1 MSEAQHSYRQILK
14 ATSIF
19 GGVQVFQI
27 LIAIIRSKF
36 VAILLGPTGMG
47 IVGLFN
53 STIDLIN
60 QFTKLGLD
68 TSAVK
73 DIAVAHHS
81 GNPERIQIVISTLRR
96 LVWVTG
102 LLGSIIIIVFSP
114 LLSRLVFDSEDYT
127 IAFIW
132 LSSVLL
138 FKQLTTG
145 QMAILQGTR
154 KLKYLAKAN
163 LYASFL
169 GLLVT
174 IPLYYFFRLDAI
186 VPVII
191 ISSLM
196 ALCFSWYFS
205 NRLELKS
212 VKISNTVAFSEG
224 REMLRLG
231 LMLSLRGLITMVAA
245 YSIQLFVSHYGGVE
259 QVGFYAAGF
268 VIINSYVGM
277 VFGAMQTDYF
287 PKLSGIADDSVKL
300 RAAVLEQAVIAIL
313 LITPIIVVFLTLA
326 PTAIVLLYSEKFL
339 PITMLVSW
347 GMFGTLFKAVSWS
360 MGYVI
365 LAKGDSKLFIK
376 TAILFNAIFVTML
389 ILGYYFYGLL
399 GVGIAFFIYYIIHLV
414 LVRLITYYKYD
425 VYFNKNF
432 NGLFLICLVLCS
444 TTFAMSYIETP
455 VIKFSLMGLMV
466 IISSIFT
473 LYQLNKKVDIKAILK
488 KSNSKKDD

>member
-1 MSEAQHSYRQILK
+1 MSETQHSYRQILK

-36 VAILLGPTGMG
+36 VAILLGPSGMG

-53 STIDLIN
+53 STIDVIN
-60 QFTKLGLD
+60 QFSKLGLD

-73 DIAVAHHS
+73 DIAVAHNS
-81 GNPERIQIVISTLRR
+81 GKPERIQMVISSLRR
-96 LVWVTG
+96 LVWLTG
-102 LLGSIIIIVFSP
+102 LLGSLLTIILSP
-114 LLSRLVFDSEDYT
+114 LLSRLVFDSDEYT
-127 IAFIW
+127 MAFVW

-145 QMAILQGTR
+145 QMAILQGIR
-154 KLKYLAKAN
+154 KLNYLAKAN
-163 LYASFL
+163 LYASFA

-186 VPVII
+186 VPVLI

-196 ALCFSWYFS
+196 GLAFSWYFS
-205 NRLELKS
+205 KQLELKS
-212 VKISNTVAFSEG
+212 IKISNAAAFSEG
-224 REMLRLG
+224 KEMLKLG
-231 LMLSLRGLITMVAA
+231 LMLSLRGLITMAAA
-245 YSIQLFVSHYGGVE
+245 YSIQLFVSHSGGVE
-259 QVGFYAAGF
+259 QVGFYVAGF
-268 VIINSYVGM
+268 VIVNSYVGM

-287 PKLSGIADDSVKL
+287 PKLSGIANDPDKL
-300 RAAVLEQAVIAIL
+300 RAAVLEQAVIAVL

-376 TAILFNAIFVTML
+376 TAILFNSIFVTML
-389 ILGYYFYGLL
+389 VLGYYFYGLL
-399 GVGIAFFIYYIIHLV
+399 GVGIGFFIYYILHLV
-414 LVRLITYYKYD
+414 MVKLITYYKYD

-444 TTFAMSYIETP
+444 ATFALSYIETP
-455 VIKFSLMGLMV
+455 LIKFSLMSLMV
-466 IISSIFT
+466 VISSIFT
-473 LYQLNKKVDIKAILK
+473 LYQLNKKVDLK
-488 KSNSKKDD
+488 SFLNKK